1 MCGICGIVAFGGSA
15 SDGER
20 RAAVDGMIRALRHR
34 GPDALGQSG
43 DARARLGIARLA
55 IRGLADGNQPVVDA
69 ASGVT
74 VVCNGEIDNHDEL
87 RLWLR
92 AHGREAPEGA
102 DVAVLPGLY
111 LELGAAFVD
120 RLVGAFAIAV
130 WDPRNATLLLARD
143 RAGERSLFYRID
155 GGGVAFASELAAFAD
170 LPGDCAIDGPAL
182 RHFLQ
187 YGFFVGGATPLGA
200 VGQVGPAEILAIDAE
215 GLTRRQYWRWMPK
228 VSHDTDTSEAAFDS
242 IFRQAVARQSEVDV
256 DHGIFLSGGVD
267 SSLIA
272 AVAAAIRPGKAL
284 KAYTLRFAE
293 DSFDEGNWASRVA
306 DALGL
311 EAVAVDVEPAAFP
324 AALADLIE
332 HCGEPLADPAW
343 IPTAL
348 LARRAARD
356 VKVALVGEGADE
368 LFGGYPTYIGALA
381 ARHYGRIPGPLRAA
395 FRQIVRHWPV
405 SDKKVAVSY
414 LVKRFAEAAEL
425 DPLSRHRAW
434 TSSIAPPILER
445 LGLEPV
451 AARLP
456 DTWPEGEEVL
466 DAVQR
471 HDFERSLAEGLLTKA
486 DRAGMRWALE
496 TRAPFLD
503 VAVMEFAAA
512 LPQKERLSGLTT
524 KVFLK
529 RYAERYLPKEVVH
542 RRKRGL
548 SVPLNRWLRG
558 PLQGWAEARLTSP
571 MLAGAGV
578 DVAAAAELLEEHCT
592 GRADHA
598 RALWTLIVATEW
610 LAWRARRCGQAAAD
624 NAGRRT
630 ARI

>member
-1 MCGICGIVAFGGSA
+1 MCGICGIVAFGDAASA
-15 SDGER
+15 GDR
-20 RAAVDGMIRALRHR
+20 RARVDAMILALRHR
-34 GPDALGQSG
+34 GPDALGHDG

-55 IRGLADGNQPVVDA
+55 IRGISEGSQPVRDPET
-69 ASGVT
+69 GVT

-87 RLWLR
+87 RLWLQ
-92 AHGREAPEGA
+92 AHGRNAPEGA

-130 WDPRNATLLLARD
+130 WDPRSATLLLARD
-143 RAGERSLFYRID
+143 RAGERSLYYRIGAD
-155 GGGVAFASELAAFAD
+155 EAAFASELAALSAAAGESV
-170 LPGDCAIDGPAL
+170 LDGGAL

-187 YGFFVGGATPLGA
+187 YGYFAGGSTPFGA
-200 VGQVGPAEILAIDAE
+200 IGQVGPAEVLTLDAA
-215 GLTRRQYWRWMPK
+215 GLTRRHYWRWTPK
-228 VSHDTDTSEAAFDS
+228 VRHDADISEAAFDA

-272 AVAAAIRPGKAL
+272 AVASDIRPGKKI

-293 DSFDEGNWASRVA
+293 DSFDEGSWAARVA
-306 DALGL
+306 DTLGL
-311 EAVAVDVEPAAFP
+311 EPVPVEVSADAFP

-348 LARRAARD
+348 LAKRASQD

-381 ARHYGRIPGPLRAA
+381 ARHYGRVPAPLRAA
-395 FRQIVRHWPV
+395 FQEIVRRWPV
-405 SDKKVAVSY
+405 SDKKVAISY

-425 DPLSRHRAW
+425 DSVARHRAW
-434 TSSIAPPILER
+434 TSAIPPQLLRR
-445 LGLEPV
+445 LGIEP
-451 AARLP
+451 LP
-456 DTWPEGEEVL
+456 GRPSEEPMPGEGVL

-486 DRAGMRWALE
+486 DRAGMRWAVE
-496 TRAPFLD
+496 TRAPYLD
-503 VAVMEFAAA
+503 VSVMEFAAA
-512 LPQKERLSGLTT
+512 LPERERVRGFTT
-524 KVFLK
+524 KAFLK
-529 RYAERYLPKEVVH
+529 RYAERYLPKEIVH

-558 PLQGWAEARLTSP
+558 PLRDWAEARLTSP
-571 MLAGAGV
+571 LLLAEGV
-578 DVAAAAELLEEHCT
+578 DRAAAAALLEEHCA

-610 LAWRARRCGQAAAD
+610 LAWRARSCASSDLARTD
-624 NAGRRT
+624 RRA